1 MVVQLGAPGAL
12 TGNRKHRVSHERIEL
27 RTEDGIC
34 PAYVF
39 SAKQPERRPGVL
51 FFMDGPGIRPALF
64 EMGER
69 MASAGYHVL
78 LPDLYYRSGFEA
90 PGMTLFTDPAIRDEW
105 KTRVLPTVSIAN
117 IMRDV
122 PAFLRH
128 LEERAD
134 LPHGRIGVTGYC
146 LGGRL
151 SFATAG
157 HFPDRVAAA
166 ASYHPSGL
174 ATDAP
179 DSPHRLAPV
188 MQARVYVAGAIE
200 DADFDDAQKQRLDD
214 ALTAAGVDHRVETY
228 NARHGW
234 VPSDTPAHDPAAA
247 ERHWRTLFD
256 LFGGTIGDR
265 RI

>member
-1 MVVQLGAPGAL
+1 MPREA
-12 TGNRKHRVSHERIEL
+12 IDI
-27 RTEDGIC
+27 RTADGVC
-34 PAYVF
+34 PAQVF
-39 SAKQPERRPGVL
+39 TPDRPGRWPGVL

-90 PGMTLFTDPAIRDEW
+90 PGMTLFTDPAILEEW
-105 KTRVLPTVSIAN
+105 KARVLPTVSIAN

-122 PAFLRH
+122 PALIDH
-128 LEERAD
+128 LESRAE
-134 LPHGRIGVTGYC
+134 LPDGRIGVTGYC

-200 DADFDDAQKQRLDD
+200 DRGFDDAQKQRLEE
-214 ALTAAGVDHRVETY
+214 ALTAARVDHRVETY
-228 NARHGW
+228 PARHGW
-234 VPSDTPAHDPAAA
+234 VPSDTPAHDEAAA
-247 ERHWRTLFD
+247 ERHWQTLFE
-256 LFGGTIGDR
+256 LFDGTLRAGLGGR
-265 RI
+265 REQRSS